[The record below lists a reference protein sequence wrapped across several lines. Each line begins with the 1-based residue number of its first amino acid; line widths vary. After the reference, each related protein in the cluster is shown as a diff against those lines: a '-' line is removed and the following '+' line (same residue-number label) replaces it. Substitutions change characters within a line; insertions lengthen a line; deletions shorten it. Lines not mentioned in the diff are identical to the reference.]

1 MKQSV
6 RTLLRVIGFSSEIG
20 RHEGPLASEL
30 NCTMDVL
37 KSLLIFGEGGGGVR
51 IAARK
56 MDRCIEER

>member
-1 MKQSV
+1 
-6 RTLLRVIGFSSEIG
+6 
-20 RHEGPLASEL
+20 
-30 NCTMDVL
+30 MDVL